1 MNTLIPHLFHLLQ
14 CEDLF
19 FPLLEMATF
28 DPIPYTY
35 VPTAPRFKSTKAP
48 YNRTPKQ
55 VNILDKIQRIKASG
69 ATLSTLRPPAVVA
82 AANGSR
88 MTGLTFEVCS
98 ETEMLAY
105 SNRN

>member
-35 VPTAPRFKSTKAP
+35 VPTALRFKSTKAP

-55 VNILDKIQRIKASG
+55 VSVLDKIQRIKASSAALG
-69 ATLSTLRPPAVVA
+69 TPQPPAAVA
-82 AANGSR
+82 AVNESNDGPGIRS
-88 MTGLTFEVCS
+88 
-98 ETEMLAY
+98 ML
-105 SNRN
+105 